1 MDDEEE
7 ALLIM
12 RLLMVEEILAQ
23 YDVRLLLG
31 EDDEELEHE
40 LLMALEPDV
49 NEYSYFV
56 TLLLADT
63 T

>member
-1 MDDEEE
+1 
-7 ALLIM
+7 M
-12 RLLMVEEILAQ
+12 RLLMVEEILVQ

>member
-1 MDDEEE
+1 VDDEEE

-23 YDVRLLLG
+23 YDLRLLLG